1 MDDVHR
7 LGYVRSTV
15 DVGVSI
21 SMDWVPN
28 SSFFG
33 RPLFL
38 FDAVDVEEESVAP
51 LCADDS
57 DDWPPLWRD
66 LSSLVE
72 EVVLISLLVDDFPAN
87 WPPTLRGWVPR
98 DDFFFLK

>member
-1 MDDVHR
+1 MDAVHR

-21 SMDWVPN
+21 SMDWVPS

-38 FDAVDVEEESVAP
+38 FDAVDAEEESVAP
-51 LCADDS
+51 LCAEDS
-57 DDWPPLWRD
+57 DD
-66 LSSLVE
+66 
-72 EVVLISLLVDDFPAN
+72 
-87 WPPTLRGWVPR
+87 
-98 DDFFFLK
+98 

>member
-1 MDDVHR
+1 MDAVHR

-38 FDAVDVEEESVAP
+38 FDAVDAEEESMAP
-51 LCADDS
+51 FWMDVPDKISPSC
-57 DDWPPLWRD
+57 RV

-72 EVVLISLLVDDFPAN
+72 EVVLISWLVGVDDCFQPLEN
-87 WPPTLRGWVPR
+87 LPLSPR
-98 DDFFFLK
+98 DDFFFLN